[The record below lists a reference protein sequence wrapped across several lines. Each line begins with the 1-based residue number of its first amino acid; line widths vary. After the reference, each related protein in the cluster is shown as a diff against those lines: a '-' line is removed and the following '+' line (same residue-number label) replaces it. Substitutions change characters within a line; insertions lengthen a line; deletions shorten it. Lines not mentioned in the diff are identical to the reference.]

1 MHSVVHEQKKI
12 ELDATRIPHHIA
24 IIMDGNRRWAKKQ
37 GLSPMVGHWK
47 GAEVLCSIVEA
58 AANLGV
64 KVLTV
69 YAFSTENWNRDSE
82 EVEDLMKLFQ
92 MYLCSQKKHMVESG
106 VRLDAIGDIEKL
118 PSFVRE
124 TLQEVK
130 DATASCSRIE
140 LVLALNYGARDD
152 IKRAVV
158 AIIEDI
164 ERGVL
169 TGDDVSEKIIAS
181 YLDTASWSD
190 PDLLIRTSGE
200 RRLSNFLLWQISYA
214 EVHYTDILWPE
225 FDENALIDAILEFQK
240 RDRRIGG

>member
-1 MHSVVHEQKKI
+1 MQSIVQEQKKL

-37 GLSPMVGHWK
+37 GLSAMVGHWK
-47 GAEVLCSIVEA
+47 GAEVLCSIVES

-69 YAFSTENWNRDSE
+69 YAFSTENWNRNSE
-82 EVEDLMKLFQ
+82 EVEDLMKLFE
-92 MYLCSQKKHMVESG
+92 MYLRSQKKHMVDSG
-106 VRLDAIGDIEKL
+106 VRLDAIGDLEKL
-118 PSFVRE
+118 PLFVKK

-152 IKRAVV
+152 IKRALVS
-158 AIIEDI
+158 IIDDI
-164 ERGVL
+164 DQGYL
-169 TGDDVSEKIIAS
+169 KKDDVSEKIIAS
-181 YLDTASWSD
+181 YLDTASWDD

-200 RRLSNFLLWQISYA
+200 KRLSNFLLWQISYT
-214 EVHYTDILWPE
+214 EVHYIDILWPE
-225 FDENALIDAILEFQK
+225 FDENALIDAIIEFQK